1 MRTPFA
7 LPLLALLALVPL
19 ADARQSYV
27 LTIDPTTSTGSL
39 ASDFSV
45 ALPGTAIGDY
55 DAVDNPGGT
64 QTRPGFSGG
73 SGNMPVD
80 MDFELGG
87 DTDYSGPPTGS
98 LVLDVDPTVLS
109 VGVRELTLDLL
120 GGGSVRTALSL
131 TLEFDTFRTFN
142 PNSLF
147 VGGIPIT
154 LPLGAQTISNLLLVQ
169 NGPAEAGVLL
179 PELEPGRYSF
189 AVLIPVELS
198 FEAEFSGQLFPV
210 GPLPLA
216 LPLAG
221 ELEIGGSS
229 ATIRAAFDFAVA
241 QQIPDPA
248 PGFTIDDIPQPVPT
262 ILPPGFTANLLLS
275 VAIASVDITAA
286 ADFSLEASGDA
297 PCGFE
302 TYCTSNPNSSGLP
315 GTLVAT
321 GSPDVADGELLFEAS
336 GLPAGKFGF
345 LVASRGE
352 ALLGTYRGHQGI
364 LCLSQPFWRIGS
376 PLIQIGPDGSASRAL
391 DFGNLAGEVA
401 IQPGDT
407 WRYQL
412 WFRDQNPNLT
422 WNSTNAVRARFCPAP

>member
-1 MRTPFA
+1 MRTPHVFG
-7 LPLLALLALVPL
+7 LFTWLALAPL
-19 ADARQSYV
+19 AGARQSFV
-27 LTIDPTTSTGSL
+27 LTIDPTASSGSL
-39 ASDFSV
+39 TSSFAIE
-45 ALPGTAIGDY
+45 LPGTAIGDY
-55 DAVDNPGGT
+55 DPVDNPGGT

-73 SGNMPVD
+73 SGNMPID

-87 DTDYSGPPTGS
+87 DTDYSGPPTGGF
-98 LVLDVDPTVLS
+98 VLDVDPTVLS
-109 VGVRELTLDLL
+109 VGVRELALDLL

-131 TLEFDTFRTFN
+131 TLEFETFRTFS
-142 PNSLF
+142 PTSFFL
-147 VGGIPIT
+147 GGIPIT
-154 LPLGAQTISNLLLVQ
+154 LPLGVQTISNLMVVQ
-169 NGPAEAGVLL
+169 SGPAAAGVLV
-179 PELEPGRYSF
+179 PELEPGRYAF
-189 AVLIPVELS
+189 AVLVPVELS
-198 FEAEFSGQLFPV
+198 FEAEFGGQLFPV

-221 ELEIGGSS
+221 ELEIGGAS

-248 PGFTIDDIPQPVPT
+248 PGFTIDGVPLPLPT

-275 VAIASVDITAA
+275 LTIASVDISAA
-286 ADFSLEASGDA
+286 ADFTLEAAGDA

-302 TYCTSNPNSSGLP
+302 TYCTSIPNSSGSA
-315 GTLVAT
+315 GTLVAF
-321 GSPDVADGELLFEAS
+321 GSPDVADGELTFEAA

-352 ALLGTYRGHQGI
+352 GLLGTYRGHQGI

-376 PLIQIGPDGSASRAL
+376 PVIQIGPDGTASRSL
-391 DFGNLAGEVA
+391 DFGNLAPQVA

-407 WRYQL
+407 WRYQF
-412 WFRDQNPNLT
+412 WFRDQNPNPT